1 MVHRVPLVVLFTTLI
16 GLGLGTLVAGP
27 AGGMVGANLGFG
39 VVGALYWYN
48 QLVGFDRTPHV
59 GADGRFDFEHDAG
72 FDKNQFSARERARI
86 ANAADPVACAHRL
99 AGEAE
104 HRAAM
109 EAKYGPRAASVTPPT
124 SFMGIGR
131 RPTTPAQRLIQL
143 REVCTPYYDD
153 DHPRNIAHPTASVL
167 PPWPMMLPGS
177 RGTRW
182 STRQDFARSPAITG
196 GRPGDDRHRVAQL
209 RRSAVHLPP
218 APVLRDHR
226 GATICPFGRA
236 NAEHR

>member
-27 AGGMVGANLGFG
+27 AGRMVGANLGFG

-59 GADGRFDFEHDAG
+59 GADGRFDFEHGAG

-104 HRAAM
+104 PRAAM

-131 RPTTPAQRLIQL
+131 QPTTPAQRLIQL

-153 DHPRNIAHPTASVL
+153 DHPPQHCTSDGERATTLA
-167 PPWPMMLPGS
+167 
-177 RGTRW
+177 
-182 STRQDFARSPAITG
+182 
-196 GRPGDDRHRVAQL
+196 DDAARVARNTLEYEARL
-209 RRSAVHLPP
+209 REIAS
-218 APVLRDHR
+218 DH
-226 GATICPFGRA
+226 GREA
-236 NAEHR
+236 GR